1 MDNSFF
7 YPIDYSVDYPSK
19 YYPLY
24 SMQNSYDPEGYK
36 STENAYEPDDY
47 ESTENPYEWLYHQK
61 QFIQGN
67 LCYFPM
73 FYQEYL
79 IQNGPLGFQQNPC
92 DSEVSDEC
100 SSGSEITFY
109 SYPNDYSSPQNTY
122 GLPYYQEPSIQDNHS
137 DFLTNAEDDNAS
149 DNDSEVS
156 DEYKTDPDSGVQYLE
171 DANGERTF
179 YYDPDDYPSFSGFKQ
194 ENCLSEDN
202 LVVQQPLIVP
212 PPIQKPLIVPQ
223 PIQTLFNVIEAAIA
237 DPKTKCPI
245 DSKDACKLRGFLMFL
260 DKNLP
265 FAKSRR
271 PEYLEFFQTATW
283 EAISRKPINYVTGPG
298 FTVKDLR
305 NFVELFRA

>member
-1 MDNSFF
+1 
-7 YPIDYSVDYPSK
+7 
-19 YYPLY
+19 
-24 SMQNSYDPEGYK
+24 MQNSYDPEGYK

-79 IQNGPLGFQQNPC
+79 IQYGPLGFQQNPC

-109 SYPNDYSSPQNTY
+109 SYPNDYSSPQNTN

-156 DEYKTDPDSGVQYLE
+156 DEYKTDPDSGVEYLE
-171 DANGERTF
+171 DANGERT
-179 YYDPDDYPSFSGFKQ
+179 YYYNPDDYLSFSGFKQ

-212 PPIQKPLIVPQ
+212 PPIQTV
-223 PIQTLFNVIEAAIA
+223 FNLIEAAIA
-237 DPKTKCPI
+237 DPNFAMFDPKKEKK
-245 DSKDACKLRGFLMFL
+245 DLSKLEKFSKLRGFLRFMDINKF
-260 DKNLP
+260 P
-265 FAKSRR
+265 FTESRK
-271 PEYLEFFQTATW
+271 PEYSEFFQTATW
-283 EAISRKPINYVTGPG
+283 KAISKIPIKHVTEYG
-298 FTVKDLR
+298 FSVKHLEK
-305 NFVELFRA
+305 FIELFRA